1 MGPFRS
7 QRSVFITFGV
17 SNLNREQVRTLR
29 IEALQLDTSNLGC
42 PTLILWIK
50 QYD

>member
-1 MGPFRS
+1 MGAILFS
-7 QRSVFITFGV
+7 ADCIYYLLLV
-17 SNLNREQVRTLR
+17 SFNREQVRTLR

-50 QYD
+50 